1 MRLDESCKVQCKL
14 RLTAA
19 QARDFKER
27 IDDEYRITMC
37 APLELSA
44 LRRRLTPTAQ
54 DLGQPA
60 DGAGPSA

>member
-1 MRLDESCKVQCKL
+1 MTLQIQMRLDESCKVQCKL

-37 APLELSA
+37 V
-44 LRRRLTPTAQ
+44 
-54 DLGQPA
+54 PA
-60 DGAGPSA
+60 TLVPCCVRA